1 MAKATMTYLNKEDLE
16 TDDANRAGEVSGKLK
31 AMLGKESSKLG
42 HMPEHAGGGQPISK
56 GKTWSQES
64 SKKRA
69 AQPYDPETGKFT
81 NNSMNFKE
89 LSYHPQ
95 RSSGKSMNEIFG
107 GVKSV
112 FEKGSVIATEDAERM
127 ILAAD
132 FTRDDLVR
140 AMAEYKKGEGY
151 KYDDYVP
158 GVTKKGR
165 TSKKERETIDNGGGI
180 VGKIDIN
187 NLSENTRA
195 VIDEAAEKFSQ
206 EKANWIFGRNSIKN
220 RPTPPTPPTP
230 PSGPD
235 DPNTPPPP
243 PSGPSNPSGPDT
255 PPPSDDDEDDDKEFD
270 LESIKKDPQ
279 AYANTSDFR
288 KMYNRCVPEKF
299 RGSLSA
305 PRVLALIS
313 SGRVKTP
320 NKLKLL
326 IKEKFGD

>member
-195 VIDEAAEKFSQ
+195 AIDEAAEKFSQ

-220 RPTPPTPPTP
+220 RPTPPTPP
-230 PSGPD
+230 
-235 DPNTPPPP
+235 
-243 PSGPSNPSGPDT
+243 
-255 PPPSDDDEDDDKEFD
+255 PPPSDDDEDDNKEFD

-299 RGSLSA
+299 RGSLSGKG
-305 PRVLALIS
+305 VLTLIIN
-313 SGRVKTP
+313 GYVKSP
-320 NKLKLL
+320 NKLKKL
-326 IKEKFGD
+326 IKAKFGD